1 MEYHYCVI
9 NTRAVKQW
17 KTVKAV
23 KMALPEGDSTV
34 FIPCYEQWWRGTD
47 TTVIRP
53 LFPGY
58 VFVRSKLGAEELH
71 AMIKKAG
78 RHIEAFVRELHAG
91 RSTLT
96 VDPGSHED
104 WGEFPLIDIK
114 PDEAEF
120 LEFILRF
127 KYSDQ
132 KAEHKGIEAD
142 EGIIRMSK
150 GYREGKRIVVVEGP
164 LKGKEDH
171 IIDVNV
177 RQRKA
182 YLDVGIDGHAAKA
195 GLILMGKRYFN
206 PGDENAPSLLADG
219 SEIDT
224 NAIAKKM
231 MRLKK

>member
-1 MEYHYCVI
+1 MDYHYCVI

-17 KTVKAV
+17 KTVRAV

-34 FIPCYEQWWRGTD
+34 FIPCFEQWWRGTD
-47 TTVIRP
+47 ATVIRP

-58 VFVRSKLGAEELH
+58 IFVRSKLKADELH
-71 AMIKKAG
+71 GMVRKAS
-78 RHIEAFVRELHAG
+78 RQIEAFVKELHAG
-91 RSTLT
+91 RSTPE
-96 VDPGSHED
+96 VDPGSYED
-104 WGEFPLIDIK
+104 WEDFPLIDVK

-120 LEFILRF
+120 LDFILNF

-132 KAEHKGIEAD
+132 EAAHKGIEGD

-164 LKGKEDH
+164 LKGYEDH
-171 IIDVNV
+171 IVDVNI

-182 YLDVGIDGHAAKA
+182 YLDVGINGHAAKA
-195 GLILMGKRYFN
+195 GLMIMGKRYFN
-206 PGDENAPSLLADG
+206 PNDKDTPSLLSDG

-224 NAIAKKM
+224 DAIAKKM